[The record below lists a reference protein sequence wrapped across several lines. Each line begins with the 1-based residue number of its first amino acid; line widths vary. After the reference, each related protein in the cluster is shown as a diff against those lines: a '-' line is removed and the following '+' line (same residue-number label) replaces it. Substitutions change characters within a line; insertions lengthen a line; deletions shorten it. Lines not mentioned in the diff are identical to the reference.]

1 VKTLLVSL
9 AAKYVHATLAP
20 YCLLAGIRRFGQAVT
35 DAEILSATVNEADS
49 VIYARIAEYAPDAVA
64 FSTYIWNIEKILSLS
79 RRIRRENPTCRI
91 ILGGPEVSCR
101 AEELLRGEPAIDA
114 VISGEGE
121 LALAALLDAMAE
133 GRSLSGIPGVS
144 AREGDAVFSSP
155 PGAPLPVPPS
165 PLEAGYAEALNGRIA
180 YYETSRGCP
189 FRCSFCLSGGEDP
202 VRFFPEER
210 AVGDLIR
217 LANAGCRTVKLVD
230 RTFNA
235 DRARARRIFE
245 RLIDGCG
252 VLFPRGVTFHFELEG
267 RLLDEETLALLER
280 APAGLFQFELG
291 LQSTNAET
299 LAAIGRATDTASIL
313 SATRRLV
320 ASGRCHVHL
329 DLIAGLPLESEESF
343 YNGFREAYAA
353 RPHMLQIGILKLLS
367 GSRLS
372 REQDRFR
379 ASYSRTPPYEVIK
392 TQTMSEA
399 TLRSIASFGD
409 AFDRFSNSGRFRRT
423 LDYLIQDA
431 GLDPVWIFLA
441 LSRSLLVAPAPGL
454 DALTERIVEIY
465 GAAPGVDRERLV
477 DHMLCDRLATNP
489 DRHLPISLRRPDP
502 AIGRIRQAVEG
513 AVRRNAARLSD
524 GRIVLAV
531 YLEKDSVT
539 AEYPLIFIEE
549 SEVIR
554 NVLQGKS

>member
-1 VKTLLVSL
+1 
-9 AAKYVHATLAP
+9 
-20 YCLLAGIRRFGQAVT
+20 
-35 DAEILSATVNEADS
+35 
-49 VIYARIAEYAPDAVA
+49 
-64 FSTYIWNIEKILSLS
+64 
-79 RRIRRENPTCRI
+79 
-91 ILGGPEVSCR
+91 
-101 AEELLRGEPAIDA
+101 
-114 VISGEGE
+114 
-121 LALAALLDAMAE
+121 
-133 GRSLSGIPGVS
+133 
-144 AREGDAVFSSP
+144 
-155 PGAPLPVPPS
+155 
-165 PLEAGYAEALNGRIA
+165 
-180 YYETSRGCP
+180 
-189 FRCSFCLSGGEDP
+189 
-202 VRFFPEER
+202 
-210 AVGDLIR
+210 
-217 LANAGCRTVKLVD
+217 
-230 RTFNA
+230 
-235 DRARARRIFE
+235 
-245 RLIDGCG
+245 
-252 VLFPRGVTFHFELEG
+252 
-267 RLLDEETLALLER
+267 
-280 APAGLFQFELG
+280 
-291 LQSTNAET
+291 
-299 LAAIGRATDTASIL
+299 
-313 SATRRLV
+313 
-320 ASGRCHVHL
+320 
-329 DLIAGLPLESEESF
+329 
-343 YNGFREAYAA
+343 
-353 RPHMLQIGILKLLS
+353 MLQIGILKLLS

-431 GLDPVWIFLA
+431 GLDPVWIFSA